1 MDGHLSINIYL
12 GALANCFDRLKSK
25 YAQKGLAPP
34 TYHDFDYF
42 CFHTPFSKMVQKAFY
57 HLVLLD
63 IMSKDGQKDKYP
75 QQMREELAKIQEP
88 KSEDPKVAKI
98 L

>member
-1 MDGHLSINIYL
+1 VDGHLSINIYL